1 MITDYEA
8 AILKL
13 EKRIEVLERAAQET
27 FDNTSVVELMQ
38 KAFPN
43 VKLSGNAMFL
53 SGDGGV
59 VELGSPLPATPCN
72 CNPKVKHRKGCSFY
86 HITSP
91 RKSKYTD
98 LLLNLPVS
106 KDYLLLP
113 GNKERSA
120 CVTHA
125 AKIGVKVMMRTV
137 DDGKVKIYRVD

>member
-1 MITDYEA
+1 MTHEQRLMDLEERIEKLEQFKFEHTPVTQIMREGFPTDY
-8 AILKL
+8 K
-13 EKRIEVLERAAQET
+13 
-27 FDNTSVVELMQ
+27 
-38 KAFPN
+38 
-43 VKLSGNAMFL
+43 
-53 SGDGGV
+53 
-59 VELGSPLPATPCN
+59 TPPTCN
-72 CNPKVKHRKGCSFY
+72 CNPKMKHREGCSFY
-86 HITSP
+86 HLTSP

-137 DDGKVKIYRVD
+137 DGGKVKIYRVD